1 MTLQQFLEKWNGQ
14 FCEITGSANAKN
26 QCVDLA
32 NAYLRDVC
40 NHPIV
45 EWTNAVDFP
54 SKIKDMEWIPNDEET
69 DLPKEGDIII
79 WNSNVGGGSGHIAIF
94 LDGTT
99 SKFNSF
105 DQNWPLYSP
114 CHVQSHTYTNVSG
127 WLKPIINSDETMTD
141 EQKRILD
148 FIGTRTEGDV
158 REAFGALADQPN
170 KDEQIRILQN
180 SIKTLEAQLEA
191 VNAKVAELE
200 AKFVENQK
208 NLDSCQSKLTTANS
222 KIDKLNETISNIT
235 EEKNTWQTRYNNK
248 NTEFNDVTEKFDN
261 LSKLFEE
268 YKKHYPQTTKPSIIE
283 FIKSLFLKWKK

>member
-1 MTLQQFLEKWNGQ
+1 MTLQQFLEKWNGEP
-14 FCEITGSANAKN
+14 CEVAGSANAKN

-40 NHPIV
+40 NHSII
-45 EWTNAVDFP
+45 EWTNACDFP

-79 WNSNVGGGSGHIAIF
+79 WNSNVGSGAGHIAIF

-114 CHVQSHTYTNVSG
+114 CHVQSHNYTNVIG
-127 WLKPIINSDETMTD
+127 WLRPIINSNTDMTLTD

-158 REAFGALADQPN
+158 REAFGALADKPN
-170 KDEQIRILQN
+170 KDEQIRILNERISFYETKIKELESTVDVLNRRIEDYSKTIDDWQSDFRTAN
-180 SIKTLEAQLEA
+180 EQLTKTLED
-191 VNAKVAELE
+191 
-200 AKFVENQK
+200 
-208 NLDSCQSKLTTANS
+208 LDKMT
-222 KIDKLNETISNIT
+222 
-235 EEKNTWQTRYNNK
+235 
-248 NTEFNDVTEKFDN
+248 TEKADYRRRYEDA
-261 LSKLFEE
+261 LSKSVDKYSAIELITLGV
-268 YKKHYPQTTKPSIIE
+268 KKL
-283 FIKSLFLKWKK
+283 FIK

>member
-14 FCEITGSANAKN
+14 FCEIAGSANAKN

-40 NHPIV
+40 KLPII
-45 EWTNAVDFP
+45 EWTNACDFP
-54 SKIKDMEWIPNDEET
+54 KKTNIEWIPNDEIT

-79 WNSNVGGGSGHIAIF
+79 WNSNVGSGAGHIAIF

-127 WLKPIINSDETMTD
+127 WLRPIINSDIDMTLTD

-158 REAFGALADQPN
+158 REAFGALGDMPKKN
-170 KDEQIRILQN
+170 EQIL
-180 SIKTLEAQLEA
+180 TLT
-191 VNAKVAELE
+191 NKVHELE
-200 AKFVENQK
+200 LQVIEIEKALAEFKTNYIEKDKEVAKLQK
-208 NLDSCQSKLTTANS
+208 AITTANANLNDQIL
-222 KIDKLNETISNIT
+222 KNEELDRLAKDNRNLYLQKNDEFNAYKLAEKANLKDEVIKEISIT
-235 EEKNTWQTRYNNK
+235 ETFVLLIKKLIWTKSKKN
-248 NTEFNDVTEKFDN
+248 
-261 LSKLFEE
+261 
-268 YKKHYPQTTKPSIIE
+268 
-283 FIKSLFLKWKK
+283 